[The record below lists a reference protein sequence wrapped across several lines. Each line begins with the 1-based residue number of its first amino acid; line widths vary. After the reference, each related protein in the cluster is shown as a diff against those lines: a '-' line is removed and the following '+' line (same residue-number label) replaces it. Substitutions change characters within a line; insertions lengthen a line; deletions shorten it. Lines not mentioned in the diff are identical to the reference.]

1 MIYICEILYKINPM
15 KKSILLIFVLLSC
28 FFSIAQTE
36 AVPEIKNQKGFMKL
50 DFLSLK
56 MSETSIANEPNMGLT
71 GIHYNILLNEK
82 FYTGVG
88 IYGAV
93 TGKRGG
99 FFTLGV
105 NAGFKQKI
113 TNKLHIDTGFHFG
126 GGGGAG
132 APDGGGAFIL
142 PHLNLGVDFKAFSLN
157 TGWSFVTFF
166 DKGLIKGNQLNV
178 ALEIPLSFNYS
189 NYDATEKI
197 FSEDLLSA
205 SSWKQ
210 ETKKT
215 SFLVHFNNL
224 KVKNEGR
231 LKGKTIKLAGFEF
244 ANYFTK
250 NWFAFLKVDGAYGGI
265 KAGFMDVF
273 LGGGYHFSFDKINT
287 NIVLKL
293 AAGAGGGGGVDSDG
307 GFMLSPDISIEQK
320 IFNEVYLSLNKGY
333 VFTPSSVFS
342 TSSYGIGLKYYLER
356 NGTFSNEKAFKKGKF
371 KGVEVVLKQD
381 WYFNAKRIT
390 ETTEDMHQISLQI
403 NLDLNKNLFLAG
415 QTSFANFGN
424 AGAYAEGLVGF
435 GIKTSNLAIHNTTLF
450 AQVLA
455 GAAGGG
461 NISTGEG
468 LIIKPSLGTD
478 YQLNNTLSI
487 RGSIGYVK
495 AKGGSL
501 NNSFINLGLKYNFSF
516 LNMNSI

>member
-1 MIYICEILYKINPM
+1 MFYEINPM
-15 KKSILLIFVLLSC
+15 KKLILLISILLSC
-28 FFSIAQTE
+28 FFSVAQTE
-36 AVPEIKNQKGFMKL
+36 PVPEIKNQKGFIKL

-56 MSETSIANEPNMGLT
+56 MFETSIANEPNMELT
-71 GIHYNILLNEK
+71 GIHYNLLLNEN

-99 FFTLGV
+99 FFTLGI

-113 TNKLHIDTGFHFG
+113 TNRLYIDTGFHFG
-126 GGGGAG
+126 GGGGAS

-142 PHLNLGVDFKAFSLN
+142 PHLNLGYDFKAFSLN

-166 DKGLIKGNQLNV
+166 DEGLIKGNQLNV

-197 FSEDLLSA
+197 FSEALLSA

-231 LKGKTIKLAGFEF
+231 LKGKTINLAGFEF

-273 LGGGYHFSFDKINT
+273 LGGGYHFSCNKTNT

-320 IFNEVYLSLNKGY
+320 IFNEVYLALNKGY
-333 VFTPSSVFS
+333 VFTPSRVFS

-356 NGTFSNEKAFKKGKF
+356 NGTFSNERAFKKGKF
-371 KGVEVVLKQD
+371 KGVEIVLKQD

-403 NLDLNKNLFLAG
+403 NLDLNENLFLAG

-424 AGAYAEGLVGF
+424 AGAYAEGLIGA
-435 GIKTSNLAIHNTTLF
+435 GIKTNNVAIHNTTLF

-461 NISTGEG
+461 NIGTGEG

-501 NNSFINLGLKYNFSF
+501 SNSFINFGLKYNFSF
-516 LNMNSI
+516 LNMNSL